1 MILKSEIQELELI
14 LQTVTKN
21 GRFLRAK
28 TCFGTDFSKMPL
40 WIKKPFSQIFFFF
53 PLVNFNK
60 HYDLYIFQSKIQIKS
75 AVLSEGQCLHP
86 VQLRREV
93 TEKVGVG
100 PRERW

>member
-1 MILKSEIQELELI
+1 MGDFSGQKHALGL
-14 LQTVTKN
+14 T
-21 GRFLRAK
+21 FLR
-28 TCFGTDFSKMPL
+28 CHFGLKN
-40 WIKKPFSQIFFFF
+40 PFPRFFFFF